1 MSPTPAGNKDA
12 DNLPTNHTNEHE
24 LRSVS
29 FERIR
34 VIRGKNLAGHR
45 FFSTIPPMTLDVLY
59 HDNQMLA
66 VNKPAGLLTQPS
78 GTDKDNLEDR
88 AKAYIKEVKGK
99 PGNVFLHAVHRL
111 DQVVSGIVLFA
122 CTDKALSRL
131 NADMRTHKF
140 TKIYHAVVSG
150 TPPQSEGSLR
160 HFLTHDDYHAEVA
173 KEGDAD
179 AKECRLDYRVITP
192 EQKNIS
198 IVGQGC
204 RSLQSL
210 PHDNGASL
218 PSVESLYSESLSPS
232 PLQETT
238 RPRIREARPTTQG
251 ITLLEIQLHTGRYH
265 QIRAQLAAIG
275 CPILGDEKYGSKVKL
290 PGGAIALHHA
300 RLTVVHPVSKGDVV
314 IDAPYPQHWPVI

>member
-1 MSPTPAGNKDA
+1 MWRRCSVFRCLA
-12 DNLPTNHTNEHE
+12 D
-24 LRSVS
+24 R
-29 FERIR
+29 
-34 VIRGKNLAGHR
+34 R
-45 FFSTIPPMTLDVLY
+45 FFSTIPRMTLDVLY

-66 VNKPAGLLTQPS
+66 LNKPAGLLTQPS

-131 NADMRTHKF
+131 NADMRAHKF

-173 KEGDAD
+173 KEGDPD
-179 AKECRLDYRVITP
+179 AKECRLDYKVL
-192 EQKNIS
+192 KSSNN
-198 IVGQGC
+198 
-204 RSLQSL
+204 QS
-210 PHDNGASL
+210 
-218 PSVESLYSESLSPS
+218 
-232 PLQETT
+232 
-238 RPRIREARPTTQG
+238 
-251 ITLLEIQLHTGRYH
+251 LLEIQLHTGRYH

-290 PGGAIALHHA
+290 PDGAIALHHA
-300 RLTVVHPVSKGDVV
+300 RLTVIHPVSKAEIV
-314 IDAPYPQHWPVI
+314 IEAPHPEHWPV